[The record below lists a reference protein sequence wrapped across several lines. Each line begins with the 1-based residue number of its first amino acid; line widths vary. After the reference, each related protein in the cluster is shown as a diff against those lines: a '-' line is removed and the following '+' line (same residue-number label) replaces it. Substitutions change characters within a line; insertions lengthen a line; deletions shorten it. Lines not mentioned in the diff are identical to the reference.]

1 MFVHRNDNCR
11 KGLTVFS
18 FFGKRIESV
27 QTHKICFF
35 GNAICFKR
43 FAVILLYVG
52 EHRIASFFLV
62 LHAFFITELRGIRN
76 AENCAVSISNYFHQ
90 TQMLFRVARYGAFF
104 VAFRRAFSLLHFST
118 YFIGVALDR
127 CVWQNRSRSTLS
139 SSELFLHAELQ
150 SLPSAVKPI
159 FLGYS

>member
-90 TQMLFRVARYGAFF
+90 TQMLFRVARYGAFLLLF
-104 VAFRRAFSLLHFST
+104 V
-118 YFIGVALDR
+118 
-127 CVWQNRSRSTLS
+127 
-139 SSELFLHAELQ
+139 ELFLTAFCNLFYWR
-150 SLPSAVKPI
+150 SARLVCMAKQIPFNS
-159 FLGYS
+159 FLI